1 LVCKPNEWVST
12 VTVARKLYL
21 GSYLKHFKI
30 KNMKTLLLSFVLCT
44 SISYS
49 QWTSKTVNNGF
60 DEPYRICHS
69 KEVDG
74 AILKLENVNGKVV
87 FYIQGMYVCE
97 DEIVVDISFL
107 INSEYSEYTFVSK
120 ASKDHEVL
128 FFTWDLL
135 GSKADEDF
143 QACREAKVRIKDSTC
158 GESIY
163 TFQMSGSTLALKYIQ
178 KIP

>member
-1 LVCKPNEWVST
+1 
-12 VTVARKLYL
+12 
-21 GSYLKHFKI
+21 
-30 KNMKTLLLSFVLCT
+30 MKTLLLLFVLCS
-44 SISYS
+44 SIAHS
-49 QWTSKTVNNGF
+49 QWTTKTVNNGF

-74 AILKLENVNGKVV
+74 AILKLENVNGKIA

-97 DEIVVDISFL
+97 DEIVVDLSFL
-107 INSEYSEYTFVSK
+107 INSDYSKYTFVSE

-143 QACREAKVRIKDSTC
+143 QACSEVKVRINDSTC

-163 TFQMSGSTLALKYIQ
+163 TFKMSGSTLALKYIQ